1 MNSAQMKMTEAFLP
15 EEVPIVD
22 GEALKLE
29 RLERLEKVCAT
40 KPRFIHHVQVYMMF
54 YGIGGVKACTRKE
67 TARHFGIREC
77 KVRKCLLE
85 VRKMLMCS
93 ENR

>member
-1 MNSAQMKMTEAFLP
+1 MKMTEAFLP
-15 EEVPIVD
+15 EEIPIED
-22 GEALKLE
+22 EDALILE
-29 RLERLEKVCAT
+29 RLKRLEIVCAS

-67 TARHFGIREC
+67 TALNFGIREC

-85 VRKMLMCS
+85 VQKMLKCPK
-93 ENR
+93 NR